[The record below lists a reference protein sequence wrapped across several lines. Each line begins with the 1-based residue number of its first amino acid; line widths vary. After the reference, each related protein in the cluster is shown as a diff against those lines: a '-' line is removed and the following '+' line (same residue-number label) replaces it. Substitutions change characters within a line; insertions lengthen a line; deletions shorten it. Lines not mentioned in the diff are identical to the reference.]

1 VCLIKQKLKTK
12 KYQYMYLWEKLESR
26 GLRNDYNAEFYDD
39 SSFITDD
46 NRIIFYYSWLEKINK
61 KYNYV

>member
-1 VCLIKQKLKTK
+1 
-12 KYQYMYLWEKLESR
+12 MYLWEKLESR

-46 NRIIFYYSWLEKINK
+46 NRIIFYYSWSRKNKQKIQLCLNHQLEQKF
-61 KYNYV
+61 